1 MLKAGGLVSF
11 NGKRLRSTLGGA
23 GIAVSSKTR
32 SPQACMDFARFTA
45 SPETQMG
52 VYFQSGGQP
61 GHRAAWTD
69 GAVNAASNDFFRD
82 TLQTLDESLLRPQFP
97 GYMDFQDAATPVAHA
112 AVRGEMAVAEAAR
125 RVNELARNV

>member
-1 MLKAGGLVSF
+1 MTF
-11 NGKRLRSTLGGA
+11 NGSRLRSTLGGA
-23 GIAVSSKTR
+23 GIAVSSKTKH
-32 SPQACMDFARFTA
+32 PQACMDFARFTA

-69 GAVNAASNDFFRD
+69 DAVNAASADFFRD
-82 TLQTLDESLLRPQFP
+82 TLQTLDESLQRPKLP

-112 AVRGEMAVAEAAR
+112 AVRGEVAVEEAASKL
-125 RVNELARNV
+125 NELARVIKC